1 EYFHLASVQ
10 KQQNNES
17 IVDLYSY
24 IPVL

>member
-17 IVDLYSY
+17 IVDLYYY

>member
-1 EYFHLASVQ
+1 LASVQ

-17 IVDLYSY
+17 IVDLYYY

>member
-1 EYFHLASVQ
+1 HLASVQ

-17 IVDLYSY
+17 IVDLYYY

>member
-1 EYFHLASVQ
+1 ASVQ

-17 IVDLYSY
+17 IVDLYYY

>member
-1 EYFHLASVQ
+1 SVQ

-17 IVDLYSY
+17 IVDLYYY

>member
-1 EYFHLASVQ
+1 VQ

-17 IVDLYSY
+17 IVDLYYY